1 LDAVEASNPSKSIE
15 IRSKE
20 ALSVEFFIHFDDN
33 EIMGNFC
40 PLRSSP
46 YFYGRPCQSSESSAH
61 VIEISPVLEP
71 MRIDLWKPLAR
82 LFRWKKNRTETVET
96 GNWQ

>member
-1 LDAVEASNPSKSIE
+1 MTMKLWE
-15 IRSKE
+15 I
-20 ALSVEFFIHFDDN
+20 
-33 EIMGNFC
+33 FC
-40 PLRSSP
+40 PLGSSP
-46 YFYGRPCQSSESSAH
+46 YFYGRSCQSSESSAH